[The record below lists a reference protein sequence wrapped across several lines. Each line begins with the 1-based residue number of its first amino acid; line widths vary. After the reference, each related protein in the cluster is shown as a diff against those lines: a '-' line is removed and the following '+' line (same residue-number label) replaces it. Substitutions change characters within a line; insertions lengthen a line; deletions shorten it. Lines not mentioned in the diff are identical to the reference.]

1 VARSAGEQPGRRPS
15 GDRGSSSPA
24 LVFKDAGAGARAER
38 ATGAGGAGPSL
49 HKSKDVPR
57 FAPNFSV
64 YLLPPETVCLYSE
77 DRKFFLHGE
86 LYCALALAIGE
97 GKRSF
102 REIVGA
108 LEQRFPSDKIE
119 EALKRLIDRRY
130 VVTASRARAPAD
142 ATAAYWASLGLPR
155 EAAAE
160 NLRKCRVRI
169 QSIDVQGAKELG
181 AALGALGVRVV
192 KGAAELTVTLVN
204 DYLEG
209 RLAELNR
216 EHLSDGTPWL
226 LVQPSG
232 VAPLVGPV
240 LSPGNGACW
249 ACLADRMT
257 RNREVKGLLDRR
269 QARRIAVSPLVR
281 QPFGQSAIQLAAVE
295 IARAIATDFR
305 TELRD
310 HIVSLDLSGST
321 IVKHFVAARPQ
332 CPACGNKKLR
342 DPRRAP
348 VPIELD
354 AGGKL
359 VMTSGGYRSISS
371 RATVARFR
379 KHVSPLTGV
388 VSRLERIE
396 ADLPLNTNYLAKHNF
411 SGLPETVEEL
421 KSGLYGGSFGK
432 GSTAEQ
438 GEASALMEAMERY
451 SGIFQ
456 GDEIRV
462 TRRFTDFPA
471 GDAILPNDVLLFS
484 DAQYRERNA
493 PPIDSDHMPTPAP
506 FDPSAKIEWSPVW
519 SLRDQRFKYLP
530 TSLLYFFHK
539 GNSAAG
545 HIHADS
551 NGCAAGNTRE
561 EAIVQGFL
569 ELVERDSY
577 AIWWY
582 NRVQRPEVDLSVF
595 DDSYVR
601 DLQIQLAET
610 GRRLWVLDITNDLE
624 IPTYVA
630 LSQSVENGQDFIEF
644 GSGSHFDPRIAMLRS
659 LTELN
664 QFLSIGLMGLR
675 STETM
680 GDDGSGLLRLAE
692 HPYLTPNGDPPVRPD
707 LDSKFGRLDKREQ
720 VMTCMNLVKQLGLDF
735 LVLDQTRPDIE
746 VPVVRVIVPGLRHF
760 YRRFAPGRLYDIPVK
775 LGWLDRPVPESD
787 LNPIHPKT

>member
-108 LEQRFPSDKIE
+108 LEQRFPSDKIQ

-142 ATAAYWASLGLPR
+142 ATAAYWASLGLPP

-249 ACLADRMT
+249 ACLAERMT

-484 DAQYRERNA
+484 DAQYREHNT
-493 PPIDSDHMPTPAP
+493 PPSDSDHMPTPAP

-610 GRRLWVLDITNDLE
+610 GRRLWVLDITNDLG

-680 GDDGSGLLRLAE
+680 GDDGSGLLRLVE

-775 LGWLDRPVPESD
+775 LGWLDRPVPEGD